1 MKTDAVFTR
10 PIRTE
15 QTSRQ
20 IALRTRGHSH
30 GLVTRLV
37 SPGDIGELIKPFVF
51 LDYFDADPATAPKFG
66 FHPHSGIAT
75 LTLILAGQAFYK
87 ETTGREGV
95 IETGGVE
102 WMRASSGVWHTG
114 GMFGKERI
122 KGFQLWIA
130 MPPELELAEPQSQY
144 LGASDFHF
152 AGPARVIAGEYD
164 GVKSIVGSPRG
175 VTYLD
180 VRLKAGERWIFHPTK
195 GHDVAWIASHQ
206 GIVTTP
212 EQVSTGEVAVF
223 EDGDQAI
230 EFVALSDAGFILG
243 SAPIRPG
250 DGALLC
256 AYQHGFLAHWGE
268 QHRRYRPAAA
278 QPGCVVA
285 RKTLRIGEISLVDEL
300 TMEETD
306 VWIRWNSAFST
317 HSRGPG
323 VPGQVRST
331 LAAPIRTLPGPG
343 ERPRDRHTA
352 RRHYRGSS
360 QCRDE
365 RGDSSALKQ
374 KRLERPRGSMGAL
387 TRAGGR

>member
-10 PIRTE
+10 AIRE
-15 QTSRQ
+15 ETSRQ

-30 GLVTRLV
+30 GPVIRLV

-51 LDYFDADPATAPKFG
+51 LDYFDADPAAAPKFG

-122 KGFQLWIA
+122 KGFQLWVA

-164 GVKSIVGSPRG
+164 GVKSIVESPRG
-175 VTYLD
+175 ITYLD
-180 VRLKAGERWIFHPTK
+180 VRLKAGERWIFHPAK

-212 EQVSTGEVAVF
+212 EQVSMGEVAVF
-223 EDGDQAI
+223 EEGDRAI
-230 EFVALSDAGFILG
+230 EFEALSDAGFILG
-243 SAPIRPG
+243 SAVKHPYDLVTG
-250 DGALLC
+250 HYSVHTNA
-256 AYQHGFLAHWGE
+256 E
-268 QHRRYRPAAA
+268 S
-278 QPGCVVA
+278 
-285 RKTLRIGEISLVDEL
+285 LRIGESNIADIGRRLH
-300 TMEETD
+300 
-306 VWIRWNSAFST
+306 NQ
-317 HSRGPG
+317 G
-323 VPGQVRST
+323 V
-331 LAAPIRTLPGPG
+331 LAG
-343 ERPRDRHTA
+343 A
-352 RRHYRGSS
+352 RRRG
-360 QCRDE
+360 
-365 RGDSSALKQ
+365 
-374 KRLERPRGSMGAL
+374 
-387 TRAGGR
+387 